1 MNLFTSQY
9 KSLYGHTLSF
19 WVNNWVW
26 NDWII
31 DTCTY
36 LWLKK
41 LSVEE
46 IISSFFLKWFYPFT
60 FLLFCTEREVCETSV
75 PAHHVDTF
83 MVSLLLVILILL
95 KWFHI
100 VILICISLMICW
112 VLTLT
117 FYSLSSVWIT
127 QVLILKPNLLVDPT
141 FGIESV
147 QSWSNSWLKTF
158 SSMLSYRNFTVYVS
172 LVWCNIQTKGPFL

>member
-1 MNLFTSQY
+1 M
-9 KSLYGHTLSF
+9 
-19 WVNNWVW
+19 
-26 NDWII
+26 I
-31 DTCTY
+31 
-36 LWLKK
+36 
-41 LSVEE
+41 EE
-46 IISSFFLKWFYPFT
+46 IISWRNYQFLFSEVILSFYISFILYWKRSVWDFSSCTSCWHFYGQ
-60 FLLFCTEREVCETSV
+60 
-75 PAHHVDTF
+75 
-83 MVSLLLVILILL
+83 SLLLVILILL

-158 SSMLSYRNFTVYVS
+158 SSVLSYRNFTVYVS